1 MFNSEDFLYFM
12 IALLFMKPTTTYER
26 LGITMA
32 DMSTKEVF
40 EKVICDRIQ
49 NPDTSAEDI
58 RTLSEAYA
66 NLHKDEWIKGL
77 YGFNGYGMGFG
88 GPTAQLAN
96 VAMNP
101 TSSDEKG

>member
-1 MFNSEDFLYFM
+1 
-12 IALLFMKPTTTYER
+12 MKPTTTYER

-32 DMSTKEVF
+32 DMSTREVF

-49 NPDTSAEDI
+49 NPSTSAEDI

-66 NLHKDEWIKGL
+66 NLHKDEWVKAL
-77 YGFNGYGMGFG
+77 YGGFNSYGIGAG

-101 TSSDEKG
+101 ASSDSKG